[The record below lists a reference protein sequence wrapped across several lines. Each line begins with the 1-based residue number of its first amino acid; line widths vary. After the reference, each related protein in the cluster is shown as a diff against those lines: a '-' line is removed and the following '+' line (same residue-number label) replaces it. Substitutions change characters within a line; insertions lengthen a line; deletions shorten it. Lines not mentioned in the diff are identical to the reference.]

1 MKVRALKDHILV
13 EDMHFG
19 ERLSNGGIIILD
31 DNHKMEGVRSRWAK
45 VYAIG
50 PDQDDIAVGQWIL
63 TDHGR
68 WTRGFKMQDDAGEEK
83 TIRRVDTKDVLL
95 VSNEQPVDGTIGD
108 SA

>member
-1 MKVRALKDHILV
+1 M
-13 EDMHFG
+13 
-19 ERLSNGGIIILD
+19 RLTQRHHDVGKRGQDSS
-31 DNHKMEGVRSRWAK
+31 KRSRWAK

-50 PDQDDIAVGQWIL
+50 PEQEDISIGQWIL

>member
-50 PDQDDIAVGQWIL
+50 PEQEDISIGQWIL